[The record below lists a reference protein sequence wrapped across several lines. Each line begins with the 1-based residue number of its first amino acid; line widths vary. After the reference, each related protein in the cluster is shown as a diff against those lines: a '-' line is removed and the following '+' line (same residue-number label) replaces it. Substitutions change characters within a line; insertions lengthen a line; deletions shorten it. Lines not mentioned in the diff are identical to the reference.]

1 MMKFKKFLAA
11 AMTGVMM
18 FGMVATAAPAI
29 SVYAESEA
37 AAKSKYSVEVDY
49 ENFTA
54 TIKDTTAGA
63 TAKSDIYVVLEVL
76 KDKEGTKVSSTH
88 VYPVEEFPVREGETG
103 TEGKTAA
110 KFFGAVVDLSFL
122 KASNEAFIRV
132 HGDSEKDSSGIVTV
146 SRQAKKVPI
155 KYTSGQE
162 TLLKALSIDK
172 AAPTEEV
179 LAGYEYRTLYGSNYS
194 DLKDL
199 DKDMVEVAGTTLVV
213 RSKAVTTGEK
223 TAPAGVE
230 VKVKVPAAPK
240 APKVTIDYVKGT
252 FKLPKNAQAQI
263 IFNDVATSAA
273 DNNDASTLTATEW
286 NDISIA
292 SGDQKA
298 ILDLFDGTKEKVDDL
313 TTNGFTLAVRTKATT
328 KKAASNPAIVLVEGV
343 DTPVQTKEG
352 EGDDATLL
360 NEVKLGDAKLTWK
373 TSATGITYTASGAD
387 FEYYD
392 SAKSKW
398 VAIKTT
404 KPLTVRTSTSADVK
418 VKVRQAGVK
427 ATRTAD
433 GKLPSAGLEVTVKAY
448 VAPVKSVEVT
458 LTTTSVAV
466 GGKVNATATVKDES
480 DKTVSGATITWKSS
494 AESIATVD
502 QSGTV
507 TGVSAGKA
515 TITATCDGKSGTAEV
530 TVTTAD

>member
-29 SVYAESEA
+29 SVYAEGEA

-88 VYPVEEFPVREGETG
+88 VYPVEEFTVMEGET
-103 TEGKTAA
+103 EK

-122 KASNEAFIRV
+122 KASKEAYIRV
-132 HGDSEKDSSGIVTV
+132 HGDSEKDSSDIVTV
-146 SRQAKKVPI
+146 SPQAKKVAI

-162 TLLKALSIDK
+162 TLLKALSINK

-230 VKVKVPAAPK
+230 VKVKIPAAPK
-240 APKVTIDYVKGT
+240 APKVTIDYVKGI
-252 FKLPKNAQAQI
+252 FKLPKNAEAQI
-263 IFNDVATSAA
+263 IFNEPDTAARAAGDLTPTSWK
-273 DNNDASTLTATEW
+273 DL
-286 NDISIA
+286 SITT
-292 SGDQKA
+292 GDQA
-298 ILDLFDGTKEKVDDL
+298 QILGLFEETKTEAMVEAL
-313 TTNGFTLAVRTKATT
+313 TMNGFTLVVRTKAG

-343 DTPVQTKEG
+343 DTLVQTPGTEEG
-352 EGDDATLL
+352 SVLD
-360 NEVKLGDAKLTWK
+360 EVKIGDAKLTWK
-373 TSATGITYTASGAD
+373 VSATDITYTASGSD

-392 SAKSKW
+392 VAKSKW
-398 VAIKTT
+398 VAIKST
-404 KPLTVRTSTSADVK
+404 KPVVVKTATSADVK

-427 ATRTAD
+427 ATKTTD
-433 GKLPSAGLEVTVKAY
+433 GKLPSAALEVTVKAY
-448 VAPVKSVEVT
+448 VAPTPEAT
-458 LTTTSVAV
+458 PTPTPETSP
-466 GGKVNATATVKDES
+466 
-480 DKTVSGATITWKSS
+480 S
-494 AESIATVD
+494 A
-502 QSGTV
+502 
-507 TGVSAGKA
+507 
-515 TITATCDGKSGTAEV
+515 
-530 TVTTAD
+530 

>member
-29 SVYAESEA
+29 SVYAEGEA

-88 VYPVEEFPVREGETG
+88 VYPVEEFTVMEGET
-103 TEGKTAA
+103 EK

-122 KASNEAFIRV
+122 KASKEAYIRV
-132 HGDSEKDSSGIVTV
+132 HGDSEKDSSDIVTV
-146 SRQAKKVPI
+146 SPQAKKVAI

-162 TLLKALSIDK
+162 TLLKALSINK

-230 VKVKVPAAPK
+230 VKVKIPAAPK
-240 APKVTIDYVKGT
+240 APKVTIDYVKGI
-252 FKLPKNAQAQI
+252 FKLPKNAEAQI
-263 IFNDVATSAA
+263 IFNKPDTAARAAGDLTPTSWK
-273 DNNDASTLTATEW
+273 DL
-286 NDISIA
+286 SITT
-292 SGDQKA
+292 GDQA
-298 ILDLFDGTKEKVDDL
+298 QILGLFEETKTEAMVEAL
-313 TTNGFTLAVRTKATT
+313 TKNGFTLVVRTKAG

-343 DTPVQTKEG
+343 DTPVQTPGTEEG
-352 EGDDATLL
+352 SVLD
-360 NEVKLGDAKLTWK
+360 EVKIGDAKLTWK
-373 TSATGITYTASGAD
+373 VSATDITYTASGSD

-392 SAKSKW
+392 VAKSKW
-398 VAIKTT
+398 VAIKST
-404 KPLTVRTSTSADVK
+404 KPVVVKTATSADVK

-427 ATRTAD
+427 ATKTTD
-433 GKLPSAGLEVTVKAY
+433 GKLPSAALEVTVKAY
-448 VAPVKSVEVT
+448 VAPTPEAT
-458 LTTTSVAV
+458 PTPTPETSP
-466 GGKVNATATVKDES
+466 
-480 DKTVSGATITWKSS
+480 S
-494 AESIATVD
+494 A
-502 QSGTV
+502 
-507 TGVSAGKA
+507 
-515 TITATCDGKSGTAEV
+515 
-530 TVTTAD
+530 

>member
-29 SVYAESEA
+29 SVYAEGEA

-49 ENFTA
+49 KNFTA

-63 TAKSDIYVVLEVL
+63 TAKSDMYVVLEVL

-88 VYPVEEFPVREGETG
+88 VYPVEEIPVTEGETA
-103 TEGKTAA
+103 T

-122 KASNEAFIRV
+122 KASKEAYIRV
-132 HGDSEKDSSGIVTV
+132 HGDSEKDSSDIVTV
-146 SRQAKKVPI
+146 SPQAKKVAI

-162 TLLKALSIDK
+162 TLLKALSINK

-230 VKVKVPAAPK
+230 VKVKIPAAPK
-240 APKVTIDYVKGT
+240 APKVTIDYVKGI
-252 FKLPKNAQAQI
+252 FKLPKNAEAQI
-263 IFNDVATSAA
+263 IFNEPDTTTRTAGELKSTSWK
-273 DNNDASTLTATEW
+273 DL
-286 NDISIA
+286 SITT
-292 SGDQKA
+292 GDQAQILGLFEETKA
-298 ILDLFDGTKEKVDDL
+298 EAMVEAL
-313 TTNGFTLAVRTKATT
+313 TTNGFTLVVRTKAG

-343 DTPVQTKEG
+343 DTLVQTPGTEEG
-352 EGDDATLL
+352 SVLD
-360 NEVKLGDAKLTWK
+360 EVKIGEAKLTWK

-458 LTTTSVAV
+458 LATTSVAV
-466 GGKVNATATVKDES
+466 GGTVKATATVKDES

-494 AESIATVD
+494 NESIATVD
-502 QSGTV
+502 ENGTV
-507 TGVSAGKA
+507 TGVAAGKA

-530 TVTTAD
+530 TVTAAN

>member
-29 SVYAESEA
+29 SVYAEGEA

-88 VYPVEEFPVREGETG
+88 VYPVEEFTVMEGET
-103 TEGKTAA
+103 EK

-122 KASNEAFIRV
+122 KASKEAYIRV
-132 HGDSEKDSSGIVTV
+132 HGDSEKDSSDIVTV
-146 SRQAKKVPI
+146 SPQAKKVAI

-162 TLLKALSIDK
+162 TLLKALSINK

-230 VKVKVPAAPK
+230 VKVKIPAAPK
-240 APKVTIDYVKGT
+240 APKVTIDYVKGI
-252 FKLPKNAQAQI
+252 FKLPKNAEAQI
-263 IFNDVATSAA
+263 IFNEPDTAARAAGDLTPTSWK
-273 DNNDASTLTATEW
+273 DL
-286 NDISIA
+286 SITT
-292 SGDQKA
+292 GDQA
-298 ILDLFDGTKEKVDDL
+298 QILGLFEETKTEAMVEAL
-313 TTNGFTLAVRTKATT
+313 TTNGFTLVVRTKAG

-343 DTPVQTKEG
+343 DTPVQTPGTEEG
-352 EGDDATLL
+352 SVLD
-360 NEVKLGDAKLTWK
+360 EVKIDDAKLTWK
-373 TSATGITYTASGAD
+373 VSATDITYTASGSD

-392 SAKSKW
+392 VAKSKW
-398 VAIKTT
+398 VAIKST
-404 KPLTVRTSTSADVK
+404 KPVVVKTATSADVK

-427 ATRTAD
+427 ATKTTD
-433 GKLPSAGLEVTVKAY
+433 GKLPSAALEVTVKAY
-448 VAPVKSVEVT
+448 VAPTPEAT
-458 LTTTSVAV
+458 PTPTPETSP
-466 GGKVNATATVKDES
+466 
-480 DKTVSGATITWKSS
+480 S
-494 AESIATVD
+494 A
-502 QSGTV
+502 
-507 TGVSAGKA
+507 
-515 TITATCDGKSGTAEV
+515 
-530 TVTTAD
+530 

>member
-29 SVYAESEA
+29 SVYAEGEV
-37 AAKSKYSVEVDY
+37 AAKSKYSVKVDY

-54 TIKDTTAGA
+54 TIKDTTADV
-63 TAKSDIYVVLEVL
+63 TAPSDIYVVLEVV
-76 KDKEGTKVSSTH
+76 KDKEATKVSSTH
-88 VYPVEEFPVREGETG
+88 VYPVEEVTVMEGET
-103 TEGKTAA
+103 EKR
-110 KFFGAVVDLSFL
+110 FFGAVVDLSFL
-122 KASNEAFIRV
+122 KASREAYIRV
-132 HGDSEKDSSGIVTV
+132 YGDSEKDSSDIVKV
-146 SRQAKKVPI
+146 NPQAKKVAI

-230 VKVKVPAAPK
+230 VKVKIPAAPK

-252 FKLPKNAQAQI
+252 FKLPKNAQARI
-263 IFNDVATSAA
+263 IFNDVTDSAA
-273 DNNDASTLTATEW
+273 GGNDTSTLTATEW

-298 ILDLFDGTKEKVDDL
+298 ILDLFDGTKEKVDAL

-352 EGDDATLL
+352 EGEDATLL

-427 ATRTAD
+427 ATGIAD
-433 GKLPSAGLEVTVKAY
+433 GKLPSAGLEVTINAY

-458 LTTTSVAV
+458 LATTSVAV
-466 GGKVNATATVKDES
+466 GGTVKATATVKDES
-480 DKTVSGATITWKSS
+480 DKTVSDATITWKSS
-494 AESIATVD
+494 DTNIATVD
-502 QSGTV
+502 ENGTV
-507 TGVSAGKA
+507 TGVAAGKA

-530 TVTTAD
+530 TVTAAK

>member
-29 SVYAESEA
+29 SVYAEGEA

-88 VYPVEEFPVREGETG
+88 VYPVEEFTVMEGET
-103 TEGKTAA
+103 EK

-122 KASNEAFIRV
+122 KASKEAYIRV
-132 HGDSEKDSSGIVTV
+132 HGDSEKDSSDIVTV
-146 SRQAKKVPI
+146 SPQAKKVAI

-162 TLLKALSIDK
+162 TLLKALSINK

-179 LAGYEYRTLYGSNYS
+179 LAGYEYHTLYGSNYS

-230 VKVKVPAAPK
+230 VKVKIPAAPK
-240 APKVTIDYVKGT
+240 APKVTIDYVKGI
-252 FKLPKNAQAQI
+252 FKLPKNAEAQI
-263 IFNDVATSAA
+263 IFNEPDTAARAAGDLTPTSWK
-273 DNNDASTLTATEW
+273 DL
-286 NDISIA
+286 SITT
-292 SGDQKA
+292 GDQA
-298 ILDLFDGTKEKVDDL
+298 QILGLFEETKVEAL
-313 TTNGFTLAVRTKATT
+313 TMNGFTLVVRTKAG

-343 DTPVQTKEG
+343 DTPVQTPGTEEG
-352 EGDDATLL
+352 SVLD
-360 NEVKLGDAKLTWK
+360 EVKIDDAKLTWK
-373 TSATGITYTASGAD
+373 VSATDITYTASGSD

-392 SAKSKW
+392 VAKSKW
-398 VAIKTT
+398 VAIKST
-404 KPLTVRTSTSADVK
+404 KPVVVKTATSADVK

-427 ATRTAD
+427 ATKTTD
-433 GKLPSAGLEVTVKAY
+433 GKLPSAALEVTVKAY
-448 VAPVKSVEVT
+448 VAPTPEAT
-458 LTTTSVAV
+458 PTPTPETSP
-466 GGKVNATATVKDES
+466 
-480 DKTVSGATITWKSS
+480 S
-494 AESIATVD
+494 A
-502 QSGTV
+502 
-507 TGVSAGKA
+507 
-515 TITATCDGKSGTAEV
+515 
-530 TVTTAD
+530 

>member
-29 SVYAESEA
+29 SVYAEGEA

-88 VYPVEEFPVREGETG
+88 VYPVEEFTVMEGET
-103 TEGKTAA
+103 EK

-122 KASNEAFIRV
+122 KASKEAYIRV
-132 HGDSEKDSSGIVTV
+132 HGDSEKDSSDIVTV
-146 SRQAKKVPI
+146 SPQAKKVAI

-162 TLLKALSIDK
+162 TLLKALSINK

-230 VKVKVPAAPK
+230 VKVKIPAAPK
-240 APKVTIDYVKGT
+240 APKVTIDYVKGI
-252 FKLPKNAQAQI
+252 FKLPKNAEAQI
-263 IFNDVATSAA
+263 IFNEPDTAARAAGDLTPTSWK
-273 DNNDASTLTATEW
+273 DL
-286 NDISIA
+286 SITT
-292 SGDQKA
+292 GDQA
-298 ILDLFDGTKEKVDDL
+298 QILGLFEETKTEAMVEAL
-313 TTNGFTLAVRTKATT
+313 TTNGFTLVVRTKAG

-343 DTPVQTKEG
+343 DTPVQTPGTEEG
-352 EGDDATLL
+352 SVLD
-360 NEVKLGDAKLTWK
+360 EVKIGDAKLTWK
-373 TSATGITYTASGAD
+373 VSATDITYTASGSD

-392 SAKSKW
+392 VAKSKW
-398 VAIKTT
+398 VAIKST
-404 KPLTVRTSTSADVK
+404 KPVVVKTATSADVK

-427 ATRTAD
+427 ATKTTD
-433 GKLPSAGLEVTVKAY
+433 GKLPSAALEVTVKAY
-448 VAPVKSVEVT
+448 VAPTPEAT
-458 LTTTSVAV
+458 PTPTPETSP
-466 GGKVNATATVKDES
+466 
-480 DKTVSGATITWKSS
+480 S
-494 AESIATVD
+494 A
-502 QSGTV
+502 
-507 TGVSAGKA
+507 
-515 TITATCDGKSGTAEV
+515 
-530 TVTTAD
+530 

>member
-29 SVYAESEA
+29 SVYAEGEA

-88 VYPVEEFPVREGETG
+88 VYPVEEFTVMEGET
-103 TEGKTAA
+103 EK

-122 KASNEAFIRV
+122 KASKEAYIRV
-132 HGDSEKDSSGIVTV
+132 HGDSEKDSSDIVTV
-146 SRQAKKVPI
+146 SPQAKKVAI

-162 TLLKALSIDK
+162 TLLKALSINK

-230 VKVKVPAAPK
+230 VKVKIPAAPK
-240 APKVTIDYVKGT
+240 APKVTIDYVKGI
-252 FKLPKNAQAQI
+252 FKLPKNAEAQI
-263 IFNDVATSAA
+263 IFNKPDTAARAAGDLTPTSWK
-273 DNNDASTLTATEW
+273 DL
-286 NDISIA
+286 SITT
-292 SGDQKA
+292 GDQA
-298 ILDLFDGTKEKVDDL
+298 QILGLFEETKTEAMVEAL
-313 TTNGFTLAVRTKATT
+313 TTNGFTLVVRTKAG

-343 DTPVQTKEG
+343 DTPVQTPGTEEG
-352 EGDDATLL
+352 SVLD
-360 NEVKLGDAKLTWK
+360 EVKIGDAKLTWK
-373 TSATGITYTASGAD
+373 VSATDITYTASGSD

-392 SAKSKW
+392 VAKSKW
-398 VAIKTT
+398 VAIKST
-404 KPLTVRTSTSADVK
+404 KPVVVKTATSADVK

-427 ATRTAD
+427 ATKTTD
-433 GKLPSAGLEVTVKAY
+433 GKLPSAALEVTVKAY
-448 VAPVKSVEVT
+448 VAPTPEAT
-458 LTTTSVAV
+458 PTPTPETSP
-466 GGKVNATATVKDES
+466 
-480 DKTVSGATITWKSS
+480 S
-494 AESIATVD
+494 A
-502 QSGTV
+502 
-507 TGVSAGKA
+507 
-515 TITATCDGKSGTAEV
+515 
-530 TVTTAD
+530 

>member
-29 SVYAESEA
+29 SVYAEGEA

-88 VYPVEEFPVREGETG
+88 VYPVEEFSV

-263 IFNDVATSAA
+263 IFND
-273 DNNDASTLTATEW
+273 ASTLTATEW

-343 DTPVQTKEG
+343 DTPVQTEESEG
-352 EGDDATLL
+352 NDVTLL

-458 LTTTSVAV
+458 LTTTSVAID
-466 GGKVNATATVKDES
+466 GKVNATATVKDES

-530 TVTTAD
+530 TVTAAD

>member
-29 SVYAESEA
+29 SVYAEGEA

-88 VYPVEEFPVREGETG
+88 VYPVEEFTVMEGET
-103 TEGKTAA
+103 EK

-122 KASNEAFIRV
+122 KASKEAYIRV
-132 HGDSEKDSSGIVTV
+132 HGDSEKDSSDIVTV
-146 SRQAKKVPI
+146 SPQAKKVAI

-162 TLLKALSIDK
+162 TLLKALSINK

-194 DLKDL
+194 NLKDL

-230 VKVKVPAAPK
+230 VKVKIPAAPK
-240 APKVTIDYVKGT
+240 APKVTIDYVKGI
-252 FKLPKNAQAQI
+252 FKLPKNAEAQI
-263 IFNDVATSAA
+263 IFNEPDTAARAAGDLTPTSWK
-273 DNNDASTLTATEW
+273 DL
-286 NDISIA
+286 SITT
-292 SGDQKA
+292 GDQA
-298 ILDLFDGTKEKVDDL
+298 QILGLFEETKTEAMVEAL
-313 TTNGFTLAVRTKATT
+313 TTNGFTLVVRTKAG

-343 DTPVQTKEG
+343 DTPVQTPGTEEG
-352 EGDDATLL
+352 SVLD
-360 NEVKLGDAKLTWK
+360 EVKIGDAKLTWK
-373 TSATGITYTASGAD
+373 VSATDITYTASGSD

-392 SAKSKW
+392 VAKSKW
-398 VAIKTT
+398 VAIKST
-404 KPLTVRTSTSADVK
+404 KPVVVKTATSADVK

-427 ATRTAD
+427 ATKTTD
-433 GKLPSAGLEVTVKAY
+433 GKLPSAALEVTVKAY
-448 VAPVKSVEVT
+448 VAPTPEAT
-458 LTTTSVAV
+458 PTPTPETSP
-466 GGKVNATATVKDES
+466 
-480 DKTVSGATITWKSS
+480 S
-494 AESIATVD
+494 A
-502 QSGTV
+502 
-507 TGVSAGKA
+507 
-515 TITATCDGKSGTAEV
+515 
-530 TVTTAD
+530 

>member
-29 SVYAESEA
+29 SAYAEGEA

-63 TAKSDIYVVLEVL
+63 SAKSDIYVVLEVL
-76 KDKEGTKVSSTH
+76 KDKEGTKVSATH
-88 VYPVEEFPVREGETG
+88 VYPVEEVTVAEGET
-103 TEGKTAA
+103 TT

-122 KASNEAFIRV
+122 KASKEAYIRV
-132 HGDSEKDSSGIVTV
+132 HGDSEKDSSDIVTV
-146 SRQAKKVPI
+146 SPQAKKVAI

-162 TLLKALSIDK
+162 TLLKALSINK

-230 VKVKVPAAPK
+230 VKVKIPAAPK
-240 APKVTIDYVKGT
+240 APKVTIDYVKGI
-252 FKLPKNAQAQI
+252 FKLPKNAEAQI
-263 IFNDVATSAA
+263 IFNEPDTAARADLTSTSWK
-273 DNNDASTLTATEW
+273 DL
-286 NDISIA
+286 SITT
-292 SGDQKA
+292 GDQA
-298 ILDLFDGTKEKVDDL
+298 QILGLFEETKTEAMVEAL
-313 TTNGFTLAVRTKATT
+313 TTNGFTLVVRTKAG

-343 DTPVQTKEG
+343 DTPVQTPGTEEG
-352 EGDDATLL
+352 SVLD
-360 NEVKLGDAKLTWK
+360 EVKIGDAKLTWK
-373 TSATGITYTASGAD
+373 VSATDITYTASGSD

-392 SAKSKW
+392 VAKSKW
-398 VAIKTT
+398 VAIKST
-404 KPLTVRTSTSADVK
+404 KPVVVKTATSADVK

-427 ATRTAD
+427 ATKTTD
-433 GKLPSAGLEVTVKAY
+433 GKLPSAALEVTVKAY
-448 VAPVKSVEVT
+448 VAPTPEAT
-458 LTTTSVAV
+458 PTPETSP
-466 GGKVNATATVKDES
+466 
-480 DKTVSGATITWKSS
+480 S
-494 AESIATVD
+494 A
-502 QSGTV
+502 
-507 TGVSAGKA
+507 
-515 TITATCDGKSGTAEV
+515 
-530 TVTTAD
+530 

>member
-54 TIKDTTAGA
+54 TIKDTTADA

-88 VYPVEEFPVREGETG
+88 VYPVEEFPVTEGET
-103 TEGKTAA
+103 AA
-110 KFFGAVVDLSFL
+110 KSFGAVVDLSFL
-122 KASNEAFIRV
+122 KASQEAFIRV

-230 VKVKVPAAPK
+230 AKVKVPAAPK

-263 IFNDVATSAA
+263 IFNDVATGAA
-273 DNNDASTLTATEW
+273 DNSDTSTLTATEW

-298 ILDLFDGTKEKVDDL
+298 ILDLFDGTKEKVDAL

-343 DTPVQTKEG
+343 DTPIQTPG
-352 EGDDATLL
+352 EQGTVLD
-360 NEVKLGDAKLTWK
+360 EVKIGDAKLTWK

-458 LTTTSVAV
+458 LATTSVAV
-466 GGKVNATATVKDES
+466 GGKVKATATVKDES

-494 AESIATVD
+494 DERIATVD
-502 QSGTV
+502 ESGTV
-507 TGVSAGKA
+507 TGVSAGEA

-530 TVTTAD
+530 TVTAAN

>member
-29 SVYAESEA
+29 SVYAEGEA

-88 VYPVEEFPVREGETG
+88 VYPVEEFTVMEGET
-103 TEGKTAA
+103 EK

-122 KASNEAFIRV
+122 KASKEAYIRV
-132 HGDSEKDSSGIVTV
+132 HGDSEKDSSDIVTV
-146 SRQAKKVPI
+146 SPQAKKVAI

-162 TLLKALSIDK
+162 TLLKALSINK

-230 VKVKVPAAPK
+230 VKVKIPAAPK
-240 APKVTIDYVKGT
+240 APKVTIDYVKGI
-252 FKLPKNAQAQI
+252 FKLPKNAEAQI
-263 IFNDVATSAA
+263 IFNESD
-273 DNNDASTLTATEW
+273 TATRAAGDLTPTSW
-286 NDISIA
+286 KDLSITT
-292 SGDQKA
+292 GDQAQILGLFEETKA
-298 ILDLFDGTKEKVDDL
+298 EAMVEAL
-313 TTNGFTLAVRTKATT
+313 TTNGFTLVVRTKAG

-343 DTPVQTKEG
+343 DTLVQTPGTEEG
-352 EGDDATLL
+352 SVLD
-360 NEVKLGDAKLTWK
+360 EVKIGDAKLTWK
-373 TSATGITYTASGAD
+373 VSATDITYTASGSD

-392 SAKSKW
+392 VAKSKW
-398 VAIKTT
+398 VAIKST
-404 KPLTVRTSTSADVK
+404 KPVVVKTATSADVK

-427 ATRTAD
+427 ATKTTD
-433 GKLPSAGLEVTVKAY
+433 GKLPSAALEVTVKAY
-448 VAPVKSVEVT
+448 VAPTPEAT
-458 LTTTSVAV
+458 PTPTPETSP
-466 GGKVNATATVKDES
+466 
-480 DKTVSGATITWKSS
+480 S
-494 AESIATVD
+494 A
-502 QSGTV
+502 
-507 TGVSAGKA
+507 
-515 TITATCDGKSGTAEV
+515 
-530 TVTTAD
+530 

>member
-29 SVYAESEA
+29 SVYAEGEA

-54 TIKDTTAGA
+54 TIKDTTASA
-63 TAKSDIYVVLEVL
+63 SAKSDIYVVLEVL

-88 VYPVEEFPVREGETG
+88 VYPVEEVTVAEGET
-103 TEGKTAA
+103 TT

-122 KASNEAFIRV
+122 KASKEAYIRV
-132 HGDSEKDSSGIVTV
+132 HGDSEKDSSDIVTV
-146 SRQAKKVPI
+146 SPQAKKVAI

-162 TLLKALSIDK
+162 TLLKALSINK

-230 VKVKVPAAPK
+230 VKVKIPAAPK
-240 APKVTIDYVKGT
+240 APKVTIDYVKGI
-252 FKLPKNAQAQI
+252 FKLPKNAEAQI
-263 IFNDVATSAA
+263 IFNEPDTAARAAGDLTSTSWK
-273 DNNDASTLTATEW
+273 DL
-286 NDISIA
+286 SITT
-292 SGDQKA
+292 GDQA
-298 ILDLFDGTKEKVDDL
+298 QILGLFEETKTEAMVEAL
-313 TTNGFTLAVRTKATT
+313 TTNGFTLVVRTKAG

-343 DTPVQTKEG
+343 DTPVQTPGTEEG
-352 EGDDATLL
+352 SVLD
-360 NEVKLGDAKLTWK
+360 EVKIGDAKLTWK
-373 TSATGITYTASGAD
+373 VSATDITYTASGSD

-392 SAKSKW
+392 VAKSKW
-398 VAIKTT
+398 VAIKST
-404 KPLTVRTSTSADVK
+404 KPVVVKTATSADVK

-427 ATRTAD
+427 ATKTTD
-433 GKLPSAGLEVTVKAY
+433 GKLPSAALEVTVKAY
-448 VAPVKSVEVT
+448 VAPTPEAT
-458 LTTTSVAV
+458 PTPETSP
-466 GGKVNATATVKDES
+466 
-480 DKTVSGATITWKSS
+480 S
-494 AESIATVD
+494 A
-502 QSGTV
+502 
-507 TGVSAGKA
+507 
-515 TITATCDGKSGTAEV
+515 
-530 TVTTAD
+530 

>member
-29 SVYAESEA
+29 SVYAEGEA

-88 VYPVEEFPVREGETG
+88 VYPVEEFTVMEGET
-103 TEGKTAA
+103 EK

-122 KASNEAFIRV
+122 KASKEAYIRV
-132 HGDSEKDSSGIVTV
+132 HGDSEKDSSDIVTV
-146 SRQAKKVPI
+146 SPQAKKVAI

-162 TLLKALSIDK
+162 TLLKALSINK

-230 VKVKVPAAPK
+230 VKVKIPAAPK
-240 APKVTIDYVKGT
+240 APKVTIDYVKGI
-252 FKLPKNAQAQI
+252 FKLPKNAEAQI
-263 IFNDVATSAA
+263 IFNEPDTAARAAGDLTPTSWK
-273 DNNDASTLTATEW
+273 DL
-286 NDISIA
+286 SITT
-292 SGDQKA
+292 GDQA
-298 ILDLFDGTKEKVDDL
+298 QILGLFEETKTEAMVEAL
-313 TTNGFTLAVRTKATT
+313 TMNGFTLVVRTKAG

-343 DTPVQTKEG
+343 DTPVQTPGTE
-352 EGDDATLL
+352 EDSVLD
-360 NEVKLGDAKLTWK
+360 EVKIGDAKLTWK
-373 TSATGITYTASGAD
+373 VSATDITYTASGSD

-392 SAKSKW
+392 VAKSKW
-398 VAIKTT
+398 VAIKST
-404 KPLTVRTSTSADVK
+404 KPVVVKTATSADVK

-427 ATRTAD
+427 ATNTTD
-433 GKLPSAGLEVTVKAY
+433 GKLPSAALEVTVKAY
-448 VAPVKSVEVT
+448 VAPTPEAT
-458 LTTTSVAV
+458 PTPTPETSP
-466 GGKVNATATVKDES
+466 
-480 DKTVSGATITWKSS
+480 S
-494 AESIATVD
+494 A
-502 QSGTV
+502 
-507 TGVSAGKA
+507 
-515 TITATCDGKSGTAEV
+515 
-530 TVTTAD
+530 

>member
-29 SVYAESEA
+29 SAYAEGEA

-63 TAKSDIYVVLEVL
+63 SAKSDIYVVLEVL
-76 KDKEGTKVSSTH
+76 KDKEGTKVSATH
-88 VYPVEEFPVREGETG
+88 VYPVEEVTVAEGET
-103 TEGKTAA
+103 TT

-122 KASNEAFIRV
+122 KASKEAYIRV
-132 HGDSEKDSSGIVTV
+132 HGDSEKDSSDIVTV
-146 SRQAKKVPI
+146 SPQAKKVAI

-162 TLLKALSIDK
+162 TLLKALSINK

-194 DLKDL
+194 DLKNL

-230 VKVKVPAAPK
+230 VKVKIPAAPK
-240 APKVTIDYVKGT
+240 APKVTIDYVKGI
-252 FKLPKNAQAQI
+252 FKLPKNAEAQI
-263 IFNDVATSAA
+263 IFNEPDTAARAAGDLTPTSWK
-273 DNNDASTLTATEW
+273 DL
-286 NDISIA
+286 SITT
-292 SGDQKA
+292 GDQA
-298 ILDLFDGTKEKVDDL
+298 QILGLFEETKTEAMVEAL
-313 TTNGFTLAVRTKATT
+313 TTNGFTLVVRTKAG

-343 DTPVQTKEG
+343 DTPVQTPGTEEG
-352 EGDDATLL
+352 SVLD
-360 NEVKLGDAKLTWK
+360 EVKIGDAKLTWK
-373 TSATGITYTASGAD
+373 VSATDITYTASGSD

-392 SAKSKW
+392 VAKSKW
-398 VAIKTT
+398 VAIKST
-404 KPLTVRTSTSADVK
+404 KPVVVKTATSADVK

-427 ATRTAD
+427 ATKTTD
-433 GKLPSAGLEVTVKAY
+433 GKLPSAALEVTVKAY
-448 VAPVKSVEVT
+448 VAPTPEAT
-458 LTTTSVAV
+458 PTPTPETSP
-466 GGKVNATATVKDES
+466 
-480 DKTVSGATITWKSS
+480 S
-494 AESIATVD
+494 A
-502 QSGTV
+502 
-507 TGVSAGKA
+507 
-515 TITATCDGKSGTAEV
+515 
-530 TVTTAD
+530 

>member
-29 SVYAESEA
+29 SVYAEGEA

-49 ENFTA
+49 KNFTA
-54 TIKDTTAGA
+54 TIKDTTASA
-63 TAKSDIYVVLEVL
+63 TAASDVYVVLEVL

-88 VYPVEEFPVREGETG
+88 VYPVEEVTVPEGESET
-103 TEGKTAA
+103 

-122 KASNEAFIRV
+122 KASKEAYIRV
-132 HGDSEKDSSGIVTV
+132 HGDSEKDSSDIVTV
-146 SRQAKKVPI
+146 SPQAKKVAI

-162 TLLKALSIDK
+162 TLLKALSINK

-230 VKVKVPAAPK
+230 VKVKIPAAPK
-240 APKVTIDYVKGT
+240 APKVTIDYVKGI
-252 FKLPKNAQAQI
+252 FKLPKNAEAQI
-263 IFNDVATSAA
+263 IFNEPDTTTRAAGELKSTSWK
-273 DNNDASTLTATEW
+273 DL
-286 NDISIA
+286 SITT
-292 SGDQKA
+292 GDQA
-298 ILDLFDGTKEKVDDL
+298 QILGLFEETKTEAMVEAL
-313 TTNGFTLAVRTKATT
+313 TTNGFTLVVRTKAG

-343 DTPVQTKEG
+343 DTPVQTPGTEEG
-352 EGDDATLL
+352 SVLD
-360 NEVKLGDAKLTWK
+360 EVKIGDAKLTWK
-373 TSATGITYTASGAD
+373 VSATDITYTASGAD

-392 SAKSKW
+392 AAKSKW
-398 VAIKTT
+398 VAIKST
-404 KPLTVRTSTSADVK
+404 KPVVVKTATSADVK

-427 ATRTAD
+427 ATKTTD
-433 GKLPSAGLEVTVKAY
+433 GKLPSAALEVTVKAY
-448 VAPVKSVEVT
+448 VAPTPEAT
-458 LTTTSVAV
+458 PTPETSP
-466 GGKVNATATVKDES
+466 
-480 DKTVSGATITWKSS
+480 S
-494 AESIATVD
+494 A
-502 QSGTV
+502 
-507 TGVSAGKA
+507 
-515 TITATCDGKSGTAEV
+515 
-530 TVTTAD
+530 

>member
-29 SVYAESEA
+29 SVYAEGEA

-88 VYPVEEFPVREGETG
+88 VYPVEEFTVMEGET
-103 TEGKTAA
+103 EK

-122 KASNEAFIRV
+122 KASKEAYIRV
-132 HGDSEKDSSGIVTV
+132 HGDSEKDSSDIVTV
-146 SRQAKKVPI
+146 SPQAKKVAI

-162 TLLKALSIDK
+162 TLLKALSINK

-230 VKVKVPAAPK
+230 VKVKIPAAPK
-240 APKVTIDYVKGT
+240 APKVTIDYVKGI
-252 FKLPKNAQAQI
+252 FKLPKNAEAQI
-263 IFNDVATSAA
+263 IFNKPDTAARAAGDLTPTSWK
-273 DNNDASTLTATEW
+273 DL
-286 NDISIA
+286 SITT
-292 SGDQKA
+292 GDQA
-298 ILDLFDGTKEKVDDL
+298 QILGLFEETKTEAMVEAL
-313 TTNGFTLAVRTKATT
+313 TTNGFTLVVRTKAG

-343 DTPVQTKEG
+343 DTPVQTPGTEEG
-352 EGDDATLL
+352 SVLD
-360 NEVKLGDAKLTWK
+360 EVKIGDVKLTWK
-373 TSATGITYTASGAD
+373 VSATDITYTASGSD

-392 SAKSKW
+392 VAKSKW
-398 VAIKTT
+398 VAIKST
-404 KPLTVRTSTSADVK
+404 KPVVVKTATSADVK

-427 ATRTAD
+427 ATKTTD
-433 GKLPSAGLEVTVKAY
+433 GKLPSAALEVTVKAY
-448 VAPVKSVEVT
+448 VAPTPEAT
-458 LTTTSVAV
+458 PTPTPETSP
-466 GGKVNATATVKDES
+466 
-480 DKTVSGATITWKSS
+480 S
-494 AESIATVD
+494 A
-502 QSGTV
+502 
-507 TGVSAGKA
+507 
-515 TITATCDGKSGTAEV
+515 
-530 TVTTAD
+530 

>member
-29 SVYAESEA
+29 SAYAEGEA

-63 TAKSDIYVVLEVL
+63 SAKSDIYVVLEVL
-76 KDKEGTKVSSTH
+76 KDKEGTKVSATH
-88 VYPVEEFPVREGETG
+88 VYPVEEVTVAEGET
-103 TEGKTAA
+103 TT

-122 KASNEAFIRV
+122 KASKEAYIRV
-132 HGDSEKDSSGIVTV
+132 HGDSEKDSSDIVTV
-146 SRQAKKVPI
+146 SPQAKKVAI

-162 TLLKALSIDK
+162 TLLKALSINK

-230 VKVKVPAAPK
+230 VKVKIPAAPK
-240 APKVTIDYVKGT
+240 APKVTIDYVKGI
-252 FKLPKNAQAQI
+252 FKLPKNAEAQI
-263 IFNDVATSAA
+263 IFNEPDTTTRTAGELKSTSWK
-273 DNNDASTLTATEW
+273 DL
-286 NDISIA
+286 SITT
-292 SGDQKA
+292 GDQA
-298 ILDLFDGTKEKVDDL
+298 QILGLFEETKTEAMVEAL
-313 TTNGFTLAVRTKATT
+313 TTNGFTLVVRTKAG

-343 DTPVQTKEG
+343 DTPVQTPGTEEG
-352 EGDDATLL
+352 SVLD
-360 NEVKLGDAKLTWK
+360 EVKIGDAKLTWK
-373 TSATGITYTASGAD
+373 VSATDITYTASGSD

-392 SAKSKW
+392 VAKSKW
-398 VAIKTT
+398 VAIKST
-404 KPLTVRTSTSADVK
+404 KPVVVKTATSADVK

-427 ATRTAD
+427 ATKTTD
-433 GKLPSAGLEVTVKAY
+433 GKLPSAALEVTVKAY
-448 VAPVKSVEVT
+448 VAPTPEAT
-458 LTTTSVAV
+458 PTPETSP
-466 GGKVNATATVKDES
+466 
-480 DKTVSGATITWKSS
+480 S
-494 AESIATVD
+494 A
-502 QSGTV
+502 
-507 TGVSAGKA
+507 
-515 TITATCDGKSGTAEV
+515 
-530 TVTTAD
+530 

>member
-29 SVYAESEA
+29 SVYAEGEA

-49 ENFTA
+49 KNFTA
-54 TIKDTTAGA
+54 TIKDTTASA
-63 TAKSDIYVVLEVL
+63 TAASDVYVVLEVL

-88 VYPVEEFPVREGETG
+88 VYPVEEVTVPEGESET
-103 TEGKTAA
+103 

-122 KASNEAFIRV
+122 KASKEAYIRV
-132 HGDSEKDSSGIVTV
+132 HGDSEKDSSDIVTV
-146 SRQAKKVPI
+146 SPQAKKVAI

-162 TLLKALSIDK
+162 TLLKALSINK

-230 VKVKVPAAPK
+230 VKVKIPAAPK
-240 APKVTIDYVKGT
+240 APKVTIDYVKGI
-252 FKLPKNAQAQI
+252 FKLPKNAEAQI
-263 IFNDVATSAA
+263 IFNEPGTTTRAAGELKSTSWK
-273 DNNDASTLTATEW
+273 DL
-286 NDISIA
+286 SITT
-292 SGDQKA
+292 GDQAQILGLFEETKA
-298 ILDLFDGTKEKVDDL
+298 EVMVEAL
-313 TTNGFTLAVRTKATT
+313 TTNGFTLVVRTKAG

-343 DTPVQTKEG
+343 DTPVQTSGTEEG
-352 EGDDATLL
+352 SVLD
-360 NEVKLGDAKLTWK
+360 EVKIGDAKLTWK
-373 TSATGITYTASGAD
+373 VSATDITYTASGAD

-392 SAKSKW
+392 AAKSKW
-398 VAIKTT
+398 VAIKST
-404 KPLTVRTSTSADVK
+404 KPVVVKTATSADVK

-427 ATRTAD
+427 ATKTTD
-433 GKLPSAGLEVTVKAY
+433 GKLPSAALEVTVKAY
-448 VAPVKSVEVT
+448 VAPTPEAT
-458 LTTTSVAV
+458 PTPETSP
-466 GGKVNATATVKDES
+466 
-480 DKTVSGATITWKSS
+480 S
-494 AESIATVD
+494 A
-502 QSGTV
+502 
-507 TGVSAGKA
+507 
-515 TITATCDGKSGTAEV
+515 
-530 TVTTAD
+530 

>member
-18 FGMVATAAPAI
+18 FGMVATAAPSI
-29 SVYAESEA
+29 SVYAEGEA

-88 VYPVEEFPVREGETG
+88 VYPVEEFTVMEGET
-103 TEGKTAA
+103 EK

-122 KASNEAFIRV
+122 KASKEAYIRV
-132 HGDSEKDSSGIVTV
+132 HGDSEKDSSDIVTV
-146 SRQAKKVPI
+146 SPQAKKVAI

-162 TLLKALSIDK
+162 TLLKALSINK

-230 VKVKVPAAPK
+230 VKVKIPAAPK
-240 APKVTIDYVKGT
+240 APKVTIDYVKGI
-252 FKLPKNAQAQI
+252 FKLPKNAEAQI
-263 IFNDVATSAA
+263 IFNKPDTAARAAGDLTPTSWK
-273 DNNDASTLTATEW
+273 DL
-286 NDISIA
+286 SITT
-292 SGDQKA
+292 GDQA
-298 ILDLFDGTKEKVDDL
+298 QILGLFEETKTEAMVEAL
-313 TTNGFTLAVRTKATT
+313 TTNGFTLVVRTKAG

-343 DTPVQTKEG
+343 DTPVQTPGTEEG
-352 EGDDATLL
+352 SVLD
-360 NEVKLGDAKLTWK
+360 EVKIGDAKLTWK
-373 TSATGITYTASGAD
+373 VSATDITYTASGSD

-392 SAKSKW
+392 VAKSKW
-398 VAIKTT
+398 VAIKST
-404 KPLTVRTSTSADVK
+404 KPVVVKTATSADVK

-427 ATRTAD
+427 ATKTTD
-433 GKLPSAGLEVTVKAY
+433 GKLPSAALEVTVKAY
-448 VAPVKSVEVT
+448 VAPTPEAT
-458 LTTTSVAV
+458 PTPTPETSP
-466 GGKVNATATVKDES
+466 
-480 DKTVSGATITWKSS
+480 S
-494 AESIATVD
+494 A
-502 QSGTV
+502 
-507 TGVSAGKA
+507 
-515 TITATCDGKSGTAEV
+515 
-530 TVTTAD
+530 

>member
-29 SVYAESEA
+29 SVYAEGEA

-88 VYPVEEFPVREGETG
+88 VYPVEEFTVMEGET
-103 TEGKTAA
+103 EK

-122 KASNEAFIRV
+122 KASKEAYIRV
-132 HGDSEKDSSGIVTV
+132 HGDSEKDSSDIVTV
-146 SRQAKKVPI
+146 SPQAKKVAI

-162 TLLKALSIDK
+162 TLLKALSINK

-230 VKVKVPAAPK
+230 VKVKIPAAPK
-240 APKVTIDYVKGT
+240 APKVTIDYVKGI
-252 FKLPKNAQAQI
+252 FKLPKNAEAQI
-263 IFNDVATSAA
+263 IFNEPDTAARAAGDLTPTSWK
-273 DNNDASTLTATEW
+273 DL
-286 NDISIA
+286 SITT
-292 SGDQKA
+292 GDQA
-298 ILDLFDGTKEKVDDL
+298 QILGLFEETKTEAMVEAL
-313 TTNGFTLAVRTKATT
+313 TTNGFTLVVRTKAG

-343 DTPVQTKEG
+343 DTLVQTPGTEEG
-352 EGDDATLL
+352 SVLD
-360 NEVKLGDAKLTWK
+360 EVKIDDAKLTWK
-373 TSATGITYTASGAD
+373 VSATDITYTASGSD

-392 SAKSKW
+392 VAKSKW
-398 VAIKTT
+398 VAIKST
-404 KPLTVRTSTSADVK
+404 KPVVVKTATSADVK

-427 ATRTAD
+427 ATKTTD
-433 GKLPSAGLEVTVKAY
+433 GKLPSAALEVTVKAY
-448 VAPVKSVEVT
+448 VAPTPEAT
-458 LTTTSVAV
+458 PTPTPETSP
-466 GGKVNATATVKDES
+466 
-480 DKTVSGATITWKSS
+480 S
-494 AESIATVD
+494 A
-502 QSGTV
+502 
-507 TGVSAGKA
+507 
-515 TITATCDGKSGTAEV
+515 
-530 TVTTAD
+530 

>member
-29 SVYAESEA
+29 SVYAEGEA

-88 VYPVEEFPVREGETG
+88 VYPVEEFTVMEGET
-103 TEGKTAA
+103 EK

-122 KASNEAFIRV
+122 KASKEAYIRV
-132 HGDSEKDSSGIVTV
+132 HGDSEKDSSDIVTV
-146 SRQAKKVPI
+146 SPQAKKVAI

-162 TLLKALSIDK
+162 TLLKALSINK

-230 VKVKVPAAPK
+230 VKVKIPAAPK
-240 APKVTIDYVKGT
+240 APKVTIDYVKGI
-252 FKLPKNAQAQI
+252 FKLPKNAEAQI
-263 IFNDVATSAA
+263 IFNEPDTAARAAGDLTPTSWK
-273 DNNDASTLTATEW
+273 DL
-286 NDISIA
+286 SITT
-292 SGDQKA
+292 GDQA
-298 ILDLFDGTKEKVDDL
+298 QILGLFEETKTEAMVEAL
-313 TTNGFTLAVRTKATT
+313 TTNGFTLVVRTKAG

-343 DTPVQTKEG
+343 DTLVQSPGTEEG
-352 EGDDATLL
+352 SVLD
-360 NEVKLGDAKLTWK
+360 EVKIGDAKLTWK
-373 TSATGITYTASGAD
+373 VSATDITYTASGSD

-392 SAKSKW
+392 VAKSKW
-398 VAIKTT
+398 VAIKST
-404 KPLTVRTSTSADVK
+404 KPVVVKTATSADVK

-427 ATRTAD
+427 ATKTTD
-433 GKLPSAGLEVTVKAY
+433 GKLPSAALEVTVKAY
-448 VAPVKSVEVT
+448 VAPTPEAT
-458 LTTTSVAV
+458 PTPTPETSP
-466 GGKVNATATVKDES
+466 
-480 DKTVSGATITWKSS
+480 S
-494 AESIATVD
+494 A
-502 QSGTV
+502 
-507 TGVSAGKA
+507 
-515 TITATCDGKSGTAEV
+515 
-530 TVTTAD
+530 

>member
-29 SVYAESEA
+29 SVYAEGEA
-37 AAKSKYSVEVDY
+37 AAKSKYSVKVDY

-88 VYPVEEFPVREGETG
+88 VYPVKEFTVMEGET
-103 TEGKTAA
+103 EK

-122 KASNEAFIRV
+122 KASKEAYIRV
-132 HGDSEKDSSGIVTV
+132 HGDSEKDSSDIVTV
-146 SRQAKKVPI
+146 SPQAKKVAI

-162 TLLKALSIDK
+162 TLLKALSINK

-230 VKVKVPAAPK
+230 VKVKIPAAPK
-240 APKVTIDYVKGT
+240 APKVTIDYVKGI
-252 FKLPKNAQAQI
+252 FKLPKNAEAQI
-263 IFNDVATSAA
+263 IFNESDTAARAAGDLTPTSWK
-273 DNNDASTLTATEW
+273 DL
-286 NDISIA
+286 SITT
-292 SGDQKA
+292 GDQAQILGLFEETKTEAMVKA
-298 ILDLFDGTKEKVDDL
+298 L
-313 TTNGFTLAVRTKATT
+313 TTNGFTLVVRTKAG

-343 DTPVQTKEG
+343 DTLVQTPGTEEG
-352 EGDDATLL
+352 SVLD
-360 NEVKLGDAKLTWK
+360 EVKIGDAKLTWK
-373 TSATGITYTASGAD
+373 VSATDITYTASGSD

-392 SAKSKW
+392 VAKSKW
-398 VAIKTT
+398 VAIKST
-404 KPLTVRTSTSADVK
+404 KPVVVKTATSADVK

-427 ATRTAD
+427 ATKTTD
-433 GKLPSAGLEVTVKAY
+433 GKLPSAALEVTVKAY
-448 VAPVKSVEVT
+448 VAPTPEAT
-458 LTTTSVAV
+458 PTPTPETSP
-466 GGKVNATATVKDES
+466 
-480 DKTVSGATITWKSS
+480 S
-494 AESIATVD
+494 A
-502 QSGTV
+502 
-507 TGVSAGKA
+507 
-515 TITATCDGKSGTAEV
+515 
-530 TVTTAD
+530 

>member
-29 SVYAESEA
+29 SAYAEGEA

-63 TAKSDIYVVLEVL
+63 SAKSDIYVVLEVL
-76 KDKEGTKVSSTH
+76 KDKEGTKVSATH
-88 VYPVEEFPVREGETG
+88 VYPVEEVTVAEGET
-103 TEGKTAA
+103 TT

-122 KASNEAFIRV
+122 KASKEAYIRV
-132 HGDSEKDSSGIVTV
+132 HGDSEKDSSDIVTV
-146 SRQAKKVPI
+146 SPQAKKVAI

-162 TLLKALSIDK
+162 TLLKALSINK

-230 VKVKVPAAPK
+230 VKVKIPAAPK
-240 APKVTIDYVKGT
+240 APKVTIDYVKGI
-252 FKLPKNAQAQI
+252 FKLPKNAEAQI
-263 IFNDVATSAA
+263 IFNEPDTAARAAGDLTSTSWK
-273 DNNDASTLTATEW
+273 DL
-286 NDISIA
+286 SITT
-292 SGDQKA
+292 GDQA
-298 ILDLFDGTKEKVDDL
+298 QILGLFEETKTEAMVEAL
-313 TTNGFTLAVRTKATT
+313 TTNGFTLVVRTKAG

-343 DTPVQTKEG
+343 DTPVQTPGTEEG
-352 EGDDATLL
+352 SVLD
-360 NEVKLGDAKLTWK
+360 EVKIGDAKLTWK
-373 TSATGITYTASGAD
+373 VSATDITYTASGSD

-392 SAKSKW
+392 VAKSKW
-398 VAIKTT
+398 VAIKST
-404 KPLTVRTSTSADVK
+404 KPVVVKTATSADVK

-427 ATRTAD
+427 ATKTTD
-433 GKLPSAGLEVTVKAY
+433 GKLPSAALEVTVKAY
-448 VAPVKSVEVT
+448 VAPTPEAT
-458 LTTTSVAV
+458 PTPETSP
-466 GGKVNATATVKDES
+466 
-480 DKTVSGATITWKSS
+480 S
-494 AESIATVD
+494 A
-502 QSGTV
+502 
-507 TGVSAGKA
+507 
-515 TITATCDGKSGTAEV
+515 
-530 TVTTAD
+530 

>member
-29 SVYAESEA
+29 SVYAEGEA

-54 TIKDTTAGA
+54 TIKDTTGA
-63 TAKSDIYVVLEVL
+63 TAASDIYVVLEVV
-76 KDKEGTKVSSTH
+76 KDKEATKVSSTH
-88 VYPVEEFPVREGETG
+88 VYPVEEVTVTEGETE
-103 TEGKTAA
+103 T

-122 KASNEAFIRV
+122 KASKEAFIRV
-132 HGDSEKDSSGIVTV
+132 HGDSEKDSSGVV
-146 SRQAKKVPI
+146 KVNPQAKKVAI

-172 AAPTEEV
+172 VAPTEEV
-179 LAGYEYRTLYGSNYS
+179 LGAYEYRTLYGSNYS

-199 DKDMVEVAGTTLVV
+199 DKDMVEIAGTTLVV

-240 APKVTIDYVKGT
+240 APKVTIDYVKGIV
-252 FKLPKNAQAQI
+252 KLPKNAQARI
-263 IFNDVATSAA
+263 IFNDVVATAA
-273 DNNDASTLTATEW
+273 DDTSTLTATDW
-286 NDISIA
+286 QDISITT
-292 SGDQKA
+292 GDQKA
-298 ILDLFDGTKEKVDDL
+298 ILDLFDVTKEKVDAL
-313 TTNGFTLAVRTKATT
+313 TANGFTLAVRTKATT

-343 DTPVQTKEG
+343 ATPVQTKESED
-352 EGDDATLL
+352 EGAALL

-433 GKLPSAGLEVTVKAY
+433 GKLPSAGLEVTINAY

-458 LTTTSVAV
+458 LATTSVAV
-466 GGKVNATATVKDES
+466 GGTVKATATVKDES
-480 DKTVSGATITWKSS
+480 DKTVSDATITWKSS
-494 AESIATVD
+494 DTSIATVD
-502 QSGTV
+502 ENGTV
-507 TGVSAGKA
+507 IGVAAGKA

-530 TVTTAD
+530 TVTAAN

>member
-29 SVYAESEA
+29 SVYAEGEA

-88 VYPVEEFPVREGETG
+88 VYPVEEFTVMEGET
-103 TEGKTAA
+103 EK

-122 KASNEAFIRV
+122 KASKEAYIRV
-132 HGDSEKDSSGIVTV
+132 HGDSEKDSSDIVTV
-146 SRQAKKVPI
+146 SPQAKKVAI

-162 TLLKALSIDK
+162 TLLKALSINK

-230 VKVKVPAAPK
+230 VKVKIPAAPK
-240 APKVTIDYVKGT
+240 APKVTIDYVKGI
-252 FKLPKNAQAQI
+252 FKLPKNAEAQI
-263 IFNDVATSAA
+263 IFNKPDTAARAAGDLTPTSWK
-273 DNNDASTLTATEW
+273 DL
-286 NDISIA
+286 SITT
-292 SGDQKA
+292 GDQA
-298 ILDLFDGTKEKVDDL
+298 QILGLFEETKTEAMVEAL
-313 TTNGFTLAVRTKATT
+313 TTNGFTLVVRTKAG

-343 DTPVQTKEG
+343 DTPVQTPGTEEG
-352 EGDDATLL
+352 SVLD
-360 NEVKLGDAKLTWK
+360 EVKIGDAKLTWK
-373 TSATGITYTASGAD
+373 VSATDITYTASGSD

-392 SAKSKW
+392 VAKSKW
-398 VAIKTT
+398 VAIKST
-404 KPLTVRTSTSADVK
+404 KPVVVKTATSADVK

-427 ATRTAD
+427 ATKTTD
-433 GKLPSAGLEVTVKAY
+433 GKLPSAALEVTVKAY
-448 VAPVKSVEVT
+448 VAPTPEATPTDRKSVV
-458 LTTTSVAV
+458 
-466 GGKVNATATVKDES
+466 
-480 DKTVSGATITWKSS
+480 
-494 AESIATVD
+494 
-502 QSGTV
+502 
-507 TGVSAGKA
+507 
-515 TITATCDGKSGTAEV
+515 
-530 TVTTAD
+530 